1 MGRLKQMPS
10 RLTAAPSRLSSIGQG
25 SERERSRMRD
35 AAVHWRKWYKT
46 ARWKDLRW
54 TVLERDLFTCQRCGH
69 VEGDTRLL
77 VADHRQPHRGDE
89 ALFWADANLQCLCKC
104 CHDGVKQS
112 EERRGVASM
121 RTRNDR

>member
-1 MGRLKQMPS
+1 MGKLKQMPS
-10 RLTAAPSRLSSIGQG
+10 KLTAAPSRLSSIGQG

-54 TVLERDLFTCQRCGH
+54 TVLERDLFTCRRCGH
-69 VEGDTRLL
+69 VEGDTRFL

-89 ALFWADANLQCLCKC
+89 ALFWEPTNLQCLCKA
-104 CHDGVKQS
+104 CHDGAKQS
-112 EERRGVASM
+112 EERRGV
-121 RTRNDR
+121 